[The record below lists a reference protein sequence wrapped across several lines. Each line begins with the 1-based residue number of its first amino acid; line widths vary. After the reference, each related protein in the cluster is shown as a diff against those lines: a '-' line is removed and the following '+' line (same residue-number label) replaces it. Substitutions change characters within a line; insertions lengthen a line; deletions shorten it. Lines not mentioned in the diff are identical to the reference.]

1 MCSMG
6 KSLCRNLFLAN
17 FACLSGIDTNSTEAH
32 NELTGSSDLFMT
44 DSRRSRNP
52 LKLLL
57 LGSLEREVL
66 GLVCESGGGT
76 VREICNCLSRPLAYT
91 TVMTTLDRL
100 YKKDLLVRQKEG
112 RGYRYAPRTGEPVD
126 RGKASPKTT
135 AMENPATRIPLVSY
149 LLDAVGTYDEA
160 LLQELE
166 KTIAERRQQFEREEK
181 L

>member
-1 MCSMG
+1 
-6 KSLCRNLFLAN
+6 
-17 FACLSGIDTNSTEAH
+17 
-32 NELTGSSDLFMT
+32 MT

-66 GLVCESGGGT
+66 TLVCETGGGT
-76 VREICNCLSRPLAYT
+76 VRDICSDLSRPLAYT

-100 YKKDLLVRQKEG
+100 FKKDLLVRQKEG
-112 RGYRYAPRTGEPVD
+112 RGFRYAPRTAEPVD
-126 RGKASPKTT
+126 QGKAPANSTARANLVSPL
-135 AMENPATRIPLVSY
+135 PLVSY

-166 KTIAERRQQFEREEK
+166 EKIAARRQQFHREGK
-181 L
+181 R